1 MNITEKYYTVPQ
13 LAKILNR
20 NINTIRYQMRTG
32 KIKYE
37 EFGGWTKLIP
47 AQEVIRLLDAKVGVK
62 SRVESVEGLMA

>member
-1 MNITEKYYTVPQ
+1 
-13 LAKILNR
+13 
-20 NINTIRYQMRTG
+20 MRTG